1 MTHPTSEPNA
11 TSEAGSATQTSANL
25 TPSAAVPSEAKPLE
39 AEGPAFT
46 ALIKLLAS
54 VLVGALIVWG
64 ARASRLM
71 DWQAFS
77 LSAGLVWAAA
87 LAIVLVVYYWIL
99 KSRTSI
105 KNGMI
110 EQTWVWKKQ
119 VSIADIRQAKFIYLP
134 ALSWLI
140 APRLVVRTGSS
151 YHTFN
156 GGTEAL
162 LTEFAKISLAF
173 QMKK

>member
-25 TPSAAVPSEAKPLE
+25 TPSVAAAPDTKPLE

-140 APRLVVRTGSS
+140 APRLVVRTGPIMTVF
-151 YHTFN
+151 YTAHPDVQRAFA
-156 GGTEAL
+156 AL
-162 LTEFAKISLAF
+162 MLGR
-173 QMKK
+173 

>member
-1 MTHPTSEPNA
+1 MTNA
-11 TSEAGSATQTSANL
+11 TTQPVASSDAGSTNQAIEAV
-25 TPSAAVPSEAKPLE
+25 TPSVPEALGPLPSE

-64 ARASRLM
+64 ARAARVM

-77 LSAGLVWAAA
+77 LSAGLLWAAA
-87 LAIVLVVYYWIL
+87 LAIVLVVYYWLL

-105 KNGMI
+105 KNGVI
-110 EQTWVWKKQ
+110 EQTWVWKKS
-119 VSIADIRQAKFIYLP
+119 VSVADIRQAKFIYLP

-140 APRLVVRTGSS
+140 APRLIVRTGPVMTVFYTAHPSVQRA
-151 YHTFN
+151 FA
-156 GGTEAL
+156 AL
-162 LTEFAKISLAF
+162 MLGR
-173 QMKK
+173 

>member
-1 MTHPTSEPNA
+1 MTQPTSEPTAN
-11 TSEAGSATQTSANL
+11 SEVGSAPHTETNL
-25 TPSAAVPSEAKPLE
+25 MLSAATASDAIPLE

-54 VLVGALIVWG
+54 VLIGALIVWG

-77 LSAGLVWAAA
+77 LSAGLMWAAA

-110 EQTWVWKKQ
+110 VQTWVWKKQ
-119 VSIADIRQAKFIYLP
+119 VNVADIRQAKFIYLP

-140 APRLVVRTGSS
+140 APRLVVRTGPMMTVF
-151 YHTFN
+151 YTAHPEVQRAFA
-156 GGTEAL
+156 AL
-162 LTEFAKISLAF
+162 MLGR
-173 QMKK
+173 